1 MPPKKG
7 HVKPTSGFNIF
18 PSTSHQSPHLPQPP
32 TPTATMD
39 DKADIVAFARESAK
53 SGLDLYDLLGV
64 DGNTSRD
71 DIHRAWRRKGLKY
84 HPDKAGANYDP
95 TLYERFAHARDV
107 LVDDEAR
114 KVYDTGRAAAAQRR
128 LQSEQMSA
136 ERRRF
141 KDELEAA
148 EKAAAEA
155 GTSTGMGSAP
165 FATTPSTATASTE
178 HDKLREAGRRRAEER
193 QRREQEAQDRAR
205 QREDERIAEI
215 EQRLREKED
224 KARRRAE
231 KKGVKEPTSQTAS
244 QQKPPE
250 QNADAE
256 WRKLLKTGAAQ
267 AKAGEAPTVQQ
278 RPLFAYTM
286 DRLKA
291 AGAAQ
296 RQQAA
301 GDASTTVPPFE
312 LQWEEIDDPEV
323 RKFITRV
330 PKFAPAASA
339 RTGDVPMDTAA

>member
-1 MPPKKG
+1 
-7 HVKPTSGFNIF
+7 
-18 PSTSHQSPHLPQPP
+18 
-32 TPTATMD
+32 MD

-53 SGLDLYDLLGV
+53 SGVDLYDLLGV

-95 TLYERFAHARDV
+95 TLYERFARARDV
-107 LVDDEAR
+107 LVDNEAR

-128 LQSEQMSA
+128 LQSDQMSA

-148 EKAAAEA
+148 EKEHGATSSAA
-155 GTSTGMGSAP
+155 GMGGAP
-165 FATTPSTATASTE
+165 FGAPTPTTATASTE
-178 HDKLREAGRRRAEER
+178 RDKLREAGRRRAEER
-193 QRREQEAQDRAR
+193 QRREQEAQDKVR

-231 KKGVKEPTSQTAS
+231 KKGGVPPPPTTSTAPTSQ
-244 QQKPPE
+244 QPPAP
-250 QNADAE
+250 QADAE
-256 WRKLLKTGAAQ
+256 WRKILKTSAAQ
-267 AKAGEAPTVQQ
+267 AKAGDAPTVQQ

-286 DRLKA
+286 DRLKT

-296 RQQAA
+296 RQKAA
-301 GDASTTVPPFE
+301 GDASTTLPPFE
-312 LQWEEIDDPEV
+312 PQWEEIDDPEV
-323 RKFITRV
+323 RNFITRV
-330 PKFAPAASA
+330 PKFAPAASST
-339 RTGDVPMDTAA
+339 RTGDVPMDTAV

>member
-1 MPPKKG
+1 
-7 HVKPTSGFNIF
+7 
-18 PSTSHQSPHLPQPP
+18 
-32 TPTATMD
+32 MD
-39 DKADIVAFARESAK
+39 DKAELAAFARESAK

-64 DGNTSRD
+64 DGTTSRE

-84 HPDKAGANYDP
+84 HPDKAGADYDP

-114 KVYDTGRAAAAQRR
+114 KIYDTGRAAAAQRQ

-148 EKAAAEA
+148 EREHGA
-155 GTSTGMGSAP
+155 TSTAATGGMGGVP
-165 FATTPSTATASTE
+165 FAPAAPAATAASE
-178 HDKLREAGRRRAEER
+178 RDKLREAGRRRAEER
-193 QRREQEAQDRAR
+193 QRREQEAQDKAR

-224 KARRRAE
+224 RARRRAE
-231 KKGVKEPTSQTAS
+231 KKAGGRGGGVDVEADTTAAARSKTAAHAAPPISQ
-244 QQKPPE
+244 P
-250 QNADAE
+250 DAP
-256 WRKLLKTGAAQ
+256 WRQLLKAGAAQ
-267 AKAGEAPTVQQ
+267 VKAGDAPTVQQ

-291 AGAAQ
+291 AGEAQ
-296 RQQAA
+296 RRQEAA
-301 GDASTTVPPFE
+301 TANEGNAVSTTIPPFE
-312 LQWEEIDDPEV
+312 PQWDEIDDPEV

-330 PKFAPAASA
+330 PRFAPAQPA

>member
-1 MPPKKG
+1 
-7 HVKPTSGFNIF
+7 
-18 PSTSHQSPHLPQPP
+18 
-32 TPTATMD
+32 MD
-39 DKADIVAFARESAK
+39 DKAEIVAFARESAK
-53 SGLDLYDLLGV
+53 AGVDLYDLLGV
-64 DGNTSRD
+64 DGSTSRD

-95 TLYERFAHARDV
+95 TLYERFARARDV

-148 EKAAAEA
+148 EREHGAAAAAAATAA
-155 GTSTGMGSAP
+155 GMGRVPFGGATST
-165 FATTPSTATASTE
+165 STAPAASTE
-178 HDKLREAGRRRAEER
+178 RDKLREAGRRRAEER
-193 QRREQEAQDRAR
+193 QRREQEAQDRVR

-215 EQRLREKED
+215 EQRLRDKED

-231 KKGVKEPTSQTAS
+231 RKGGVRDGDSSKPAAPDTAAAAAATAQQAPLSQ
-244 QQKPPE
+244 P
-250 QNADAE
+250 DAE

-267 AKAGEAPTVQQ
+267 AKAGDAATVQQ

-291 AGAAQ
+291 AGTAQ
-296 RQQAA
+296 RRHAA
-301 GDASTTVPPFE
+301 GDASTTVTPFE
-312 LQWEEIDDPEV
+312 PQWEEIDDPEV

-330 PKFAPAASA
+330 PKFPAAAPSA
-339 RTGDVPMDTAA
+339 RTGHVPMDTAA

>member
-1 MPPKKG
+1 
-7 HVKPTSGFNIF
+7 
-18 PSTSHQSPHLPQPP
+18 
-32 TPTATMD
+32 MD
-39 DKADIVAFARESAK
+39 DKAEIVAFARESAK
-53 SGLDLYDLLGV
+53 AGVDLYDLLGV
-64 DGNTSRD
+64 DGSTSRD

-95 TLYERFAHARDV
+95 TLYERFARARDV

-114 KVYDTGRAAAAQRR
+114 KVYDAGRAAAAQRR
-128 LQSEQMSA
+128 LQSDQMST

-148 EKAAAEA
+148 EREHGATMAA
-155 GTSTGMGSAP
+155 TNMGGAP
-165 FATTPSTATASTE
+165 FGGAASTSTATASTE
-178 HDKLREAGRRRAEER
+178 RDKLREAGRRRAEER
-193 QRREQEAQDRAR
+193 QRREQEAEDRVR
-205 QREDERIAEI
+205 LREDERIAEI

-231 KKGVKEPTSQTAS
+231 KKGGSRD
-244 QQKPPE
+244 
-250 QNADAE
+250 ADASKPTAPTPQQPPAPQPDAA
-256 WRKLLKTGAAQ
+256 WRQLLKTGAAQ
-267 AKAGEAPTVQQ
+267 AKAGDAPTVQQ

-296 RQQAA
+296 RQHVA

-312 LQWEEIDDPEV
+312 LQWEGIDDPEV

-330 PKFAPAASA
+330 PRFGQAASSA

>member
-1 MPPKKG
+1 
-7 HVKPTSGFNIF
+7 
-18 PSTSHQSPHLPQPP
+18 
-32 TPTATMD
+32 MD
-39 DKADIVAFARESAK
+39 DKAEIVAFARESAK
-53 SGLDLYDLLGV
+53 AGVDLYDLLGV
-64 DGNTSRD
+64 DGSTSRD

-95 TLYERFAHARDV
+95 TLYERFARARDV

-148 EKAAAEA
+148 EREHGAAAAA
-155 GTSTGMGSAP
+155 GGAPFGFGGATST
-165 FATTPSTATASTE
+165 STAPAASTE
-178 HDKLREAGRRRAEER
+178 RDKLREAGRRRAEER
-193 QRREQEAQDRAR
+193 QRREQEAQDRVR

-215 EQRLREKED
+215 EQRLRDKED

-231 KKGVKEPTSQTAS
+231 RKGGVRDGDSSKPAASDTATAATAQQPPVSQ
-244 QQKPPE
+244 P
-250 QNADAE
+250 DAE

-267 AKAGEAPTVQQ
+267 AKAGDVATVQQ

-291 AGAAQ
+291 AGTAQ
-296 RQQAA
+296 RRHAA
-301 GDASTTVPPFE
+301 RDASATVTPFE
-312 LQWEEIDDPEV
+312 PEWEEIDDPEV

-330 PKFAPAASA
+330 PKFPAAAAPSA
-339 RTGDVPMDTAA
+339 RTGHVPMDTAA

>member
-1 MPPKKG
+1 
-7 HVKPTSGFNIF
+7 
-18 PSTSHQSPHLPQPP
+18 
-32 TPTATMD
+32 MD
-39 DKADIVAFARESAK
+39 DKAEIVAFARESAK
-53 SGLDLYDLLGV
+53 AGVDLYDLLGV

-95 TLYERFAHARDV
+95 TLYERFARARDV

-148 EKAAAEA
+148 EREHGA
-155 GTSTGMGSAP
+155 TSSTTGMGGAP
-165 FATTPSTATASTE
+165 FAQSTPTTATESTE
-178 HDKLREAGRRRAEER
+178 RDKLREAGRRRAEER
-193 QRREQEAQDRAR
+193 QRREQEAQDKVR

-231 KKGVKEPTSQTAS
+231 KKGGVPPPTTAVPTSQ
-244 QQKPPE
+244 QPPAP
-250 QNADAE
+250 QADAE
-256 WRKLLKTGAAQ
+256 WRKILKTGTAQ
-267 AKAGEAPTVQQ
+267 AKAGEAPTIQQ
-278 RPLFAYTM
+278 RPLFGYTL
-286 DRLKA
+286 DRLRT

-296 RQQAA
+296 RQKAA
-301 GDASTTVPPFE
+301 GNASATVQPFE
-312 LQWEEIDDPEV
+312 PQWEEIDDPEV
-323 RKFITRV
+323 RTFITRV
-330 PKFAPAASA
+330 PKFAPAASSTRA
-339 RTGDVPMDTAA
+339 GDVPMDTAA